1 MVWRMIW
8 KPDLSEEIPIFSV
21 DFSAVSVRIKYN
33 YSMIK
38 SCDGES
44 SAISALQRSR
54 MR

>member
-21 DFSAVSVRIKYN
+21 DFSAVSVRIKDN

-38 SCDGES
+38 SWDGES